1 MKSLASVVRRQLP
14 WLETSDHATLR
25 AWCEHEIIG
34 SAVFMK
40 LMDDRVGWY
49 LMAPFHF
56 PQTGEIITPVA
67 PEHLSQ
73 WTTVKTFPK
82 GEKGCDGYKK
92 VAPQNHLCVGR
103 ATTPSG
109 SRATTRASKKNS
121 APRLRLHLT

>member
-1 MKSLASVVRRQLP
+1 MRRRAWKVKSLASVVRRQLP

-92 VAPQNHLCVGR
+92 VALKSPLR
-103 ATTPSG
+103 WPSDY
-109 SRATTRASKKNS
+109 TEWVASDD
-121 APRLRLHLT
+121 PRLKEK